1 VLLIPH
7 LRKAGKPLYAILPNI
22 LQMKKTLLTFVL
34 LFFTFL
40 TFGQEI
46 KYVNTEQLNI
56 RSGAGSNYD
65 VIDKASQGTKLT
77 IISDQGK
84 WSEVELENGKKGN
97 IWTIDLIVG
106 GLILYWLFKS
116 PSNSSSTNSPRQ
128 KSSPKP
134 KPNHWYHC
142 KNCNEKIQS
151 SKMPTGLN
159 CSNSTFHKWTDLGEV
174 GEDAYNCKNCG
185 TTIYTNRMP
194 TGLNCARDTF
204 HKWTKLS

>member
-1 VLLIPH
+1 
-7 LRKAGKPLYAILPNI
+7 
-22 LQMKKTLLTFVL
+22 MKKTLITFVL
-34 LFFTFL
+34 IFFTFL

-56 RSGAGSNYD
+56 RSGAGSDYD
-65 VIDKASQGTKLT
+65 IIDKASQGTKLT
-77 IISDQGK
+77 IISNQGK
-84 WSEVELENGKKGN
+84 WSEVELENGKKGFVSTKFLSDTKEEPKKKKGN
-97 IWTIDLIVG
+97 IWTIVLIVG